1 MSPPAQPSS
10 ACEEIT
16 YQVQHTCRLKSLK
29 VFKAPRF
36 RRGGLGGSWGEL
48 PAGAWCAWGHV
59 SAVDGE
65 SRQPGLRVPGATCL
79 LRMGRAAG
87 QGSVRLGPRV
97 CCGWGELLA
106 GAPCAWGHVSA
117 EDEQAPSAG
126 TQGGCRVSFAP

>member
-16 YQVQHTCRLKSLK
+16 YQVQHTCRLKCLK

-36 RRGGLGGSWGEL
+36 RRGGLGGFWGEP
-48 PAGAWCAWGHV
+48 PAGAWCAWGHM

-65 SRQPGLRVPGATCL
+65 SR
-79 LRMGRAAG
+79 G

-97 CCGWGELLA
+97 C
-106 GAPCAWGHVSA
+106 
-117 EDEQAPSAG
+117 
-126 TQGGCRVSFAP
+126 